1 MAVRVDFRERS
12 EYPPSQTGKA
22 PEGRIG
28 LIFLDK
34 VRSHGFSFLP
44 SKIFRLSP
52 NLPEHYSHLY

>member
-34 VRSHGFSFLP
+34 VRSHGFLF
-44 SKIFRLSP
+44 SP
-52 NLPEHYSHLY
+52 LKNFSADCIIKLNT